1 MRAARLLIMLGGAAA
16 DPLPARPDTS
26 KRVRTAPTKDQA
38 STGAPQRVALAPSAG
53 SIES

>member
-1 MRAARLLIMLGGAAA
+1 MRAARLLIMLGQPPGSFTSASGHVQT
-16 DPLPARPDTS
+16 RPDGPD
-26 KRVRTAPTKDQA
+26 KGPA